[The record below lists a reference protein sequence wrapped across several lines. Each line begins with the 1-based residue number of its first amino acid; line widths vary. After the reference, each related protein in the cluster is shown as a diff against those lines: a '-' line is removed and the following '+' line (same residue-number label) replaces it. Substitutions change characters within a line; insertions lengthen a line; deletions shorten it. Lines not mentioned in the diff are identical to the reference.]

1 MSRIN
6 IGDDAM
12 KLDEPRQSLNDIST
26 MWTVVGQA
34 HHGSGNAV
42 GAAQAELL
50 QRYSR
55 AIHRYL
61 LGALHDAEAADELGQ
76 EFALRFLRG
85 DFAKANP
92 ERGRF
97 RDYVKGVLSK
107 LIADHYRRRGR
118 VRRLP
123 EDAPDPADCD
133 PGHDRDFLEP
143 WRDELME
150 HAWNALA
157 EEQERTGKP
166 FYTVLQFR
174 SKHPKLH
181 SPQMA
186 EQLSTQLGTQVTAV
200 WVRQTLHRAR
210 DKFIDLLVHSVLE
223 TLARPTY
230 DDLVDELGN
239 LGLLKY
245 CEPVLKTLRVST

>member
-1 MSRIN
+1 MGHIGEDGMS
-6 IGDDAM
+6 
-12 KLDEPRQSLNDIST
+12 LEQSHQSLNDIST
-26 MWTVVGQA
+26 VWTVVAQA
-34 HHGSGNAV
+34 QNGSGEAV
-42 GAAQAELL
+42 GVAQAELL

-61 LGALHDAEAADELGQ
+61 LGALHDPEAADELGQ
-76 EFALRFLRG
+76 EFALRLLRG
-85 DFAKANP
+85 DFAKASP

-118 VRRLP
+118 VRSLP
-123 EDAPDPADCD
+123 EDALDPADCD
-133 PGHDRDFLEP
+133 PGHDRDFLQH

-166 FYTVLQFR
+166 FYTVLQYR
-174 SKHPKLH
+174 AKNPKLH
-181 SPQMA
+181 SSEMA
-186 EQLSTQLGTQVTAV
+186 EHLSLLLGTPVTAV

-210 DKFIDLLVHSVLE
+210 DKFIDLLLHAVLE
-223 TLARPTY
+223 TMAQPTY
-230 DDLVDELGN
+230 DELVDELGK

-245 CEPVLKTLRVST
+245 CESVLKTLRVST